1 MCSDKIMGLS
11 HLDAESVFF
20 APKVYA
26 ILRVGEKT
34 LKKAKIISLKR

>member
-1 MCSDKIMGLS
+1 MVKMGLS
-11 HLDAESVFF
+11 QFDAESVFF